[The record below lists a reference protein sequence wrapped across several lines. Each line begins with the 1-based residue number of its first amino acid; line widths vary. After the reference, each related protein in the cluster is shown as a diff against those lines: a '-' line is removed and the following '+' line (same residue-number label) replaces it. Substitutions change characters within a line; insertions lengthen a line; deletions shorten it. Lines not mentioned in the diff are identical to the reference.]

1 MRFARIDG
9 GTTVG
14 TTAGFNGVIGRYRSE
29 SEPAWPE
36 VPTAAEGA
44 PNILLVLLD
53 DVGFAQLGCF
63 GSSIPTPNFD
73 RLADS
78 GIRYTNFHT
87 TALCSPTRACL
98 LTGRNHHSVGM
109 GRIIDLATGFP
120 GYDAHIPDSAGM
132 LPAMLTEEGY
142 AAYAVGKWHLTPDHE
157 LSAGASRARWPLG
170 KGFERFYG
178 FMEGE
183 TNQFAP
189 TLVHDNHYVPQPRSV
204 EDGYHFTTDMVDHAV
219 DYVADLRNAEPDK
232 PFLLYVTPGACHSP
246 HQAPP
251 EWLERFRGAF
261 DHGWDVERG
270 RIHARQVDEGILP
283 SHTELSPRP
292 EWVPSWDSLSADQQ
306 RIYARYME
314 AFAAYLAHTDHE
326 LGRLLDFLESTG
338 DLDNTITVA
347 MSDNGASSEGGPTGS
362 VNDIRPWNITGTQES
377 EQLAKLDD
385 SGGPWVHNNYP
396 WGWTVA
402 GNTPF
407 RRWKRQTHE
416 GGVADPMIISWPAG
430 IDPAQSGT
438 TRRQYTHVID
448 VAPTVLELAGIDP
461 PGTLRGIPQQPVEGH
476 SFADSLAHEEAPE
489 HHVTQYYEM
498 FGCRALYHDGYKAV
512 TFHEIF
518 DPELD
523 WEADRWEL
531 YDVVADPSECNDLA
545 DSEPGLLREMVDR
558 WWVEAARHQVLPLD
572 NAPFDLVFGER
583 PGHRDRSRW
592 TYRPGGSPVPEA
604 LAAMVRNR
612 SHTITAHVELDGEG
626 PPEGVLAAQG
636 SGFGG
641 WALYAKDGE
650 LRYVHN
656 FVARD
661 THEVAVPLP
670 ASPGPHTFEFA
681 FERTGDNAGVGRL
694 RVDDGPAARVE
705 IPDFTPV
712 RWAITGEGLCC
723 GMQLGLPVTR
733 DYESPFG
740 FTGRIDRVVVEAE
753 GEAELD
759 VEAEADIAFR
769 AQ

>member
-1 MRFARIDG
+1 M
-9 GTTVG
+9 G
-14 TTAGFNGVIGRYRSE
+14 TTAGFTGTIGRYRDE
-29 SEPAWPE
+29 SEPAWPK
-36 VPTAAEGA
+36 VPVAPDGA
-44 PNILLVLLD
+44 PNVLLVLLD

-63 GSSIPTPNFD
+63 GSSIPTPNLD
-73 RLADS
+73 RLASS

-120 GYDAHIPDSAGM
+120 GYDAHIPDTAAM
-132 LPAMLTEEGY
+132 APAILTDAGY
-142 AAYAVGKWHLTPDHE
+142 AAYAVGKWHLTPEHE
-157 LSAGASRARWPLG
+157 LSTGSSRARWPLG

-178 FMEGE
+178 FMDGE

-189 TLVHDNHYVPQPRSV
+189 TLVHDNHYVTQPGSFD
-204 EDGYHFTTDMVDHAV
+204 DGYHFTTDMVDHAI
-219 DYVADLRNAEPDK
+219 DYVTDLRNAEPDK

-246 HQAPP
+246 HQAPV

-261 DHGWDVERG
+261 DHGWDVERE
-270 RIHARQVDEGILP
+270 RIHTRQVAEGILP
-283 SHTELSPRP
+283 EHTVLSPRP
-292 EWVPSWDSLSADQQ
+292 DWVPAWDELSDDQH

-314 AFAAYLAHTDHE
+314 AFAAYLAHTDAE
-326 LGRLLDFLESTG
+326 LGRLLDFLASTG

-347 MSDNGASSEGGPTGS
+347 MSDNGASSEGGPNGS
-362 VNDIRPWNITGTQES
+362 VNDIRPWNITGTEEA
-377 EQLAKLDD
+377 EQLARIDD
-385 SGGPWVHNNYP
+385 IGGPWVHNNYP

-430 IDPAQSGT
+430 IDAAQLGS

-448 VAPTVLELAGIDP
+448 VLPTVLELAGLRAP
-461 PGTLRGIPQQPVEGH
+461 EVLRGILQQPIEGL
-476 SFADSLAHEEAPE
+476 SFAESLNDPDAPE
-489 HHVTQYYEM
+489 HHLTQYYEM

-518 DPELD
+518 DPDLD
-523 WEADRWEL
+523 WEADDWEL

-545 DSEPGLLREMVDR
+545 ASEPGLLRQMIER

-572 NAPFDLVFGER
+572 NAPFDLVFGEGAR
-583 PGHRDRSRW
+583 PGKEDRTRW
-592 TYRPGGSPVPEA
+592 VYRPAGSPVPES

-612 SHTITAHVELDGEG
+612 SHSISARVDLPGGAAT
-626 PPEGVLAAQG
+626 EGVVAAQG

-641 WALYAKDGE
+641 WTLYARDGQ

-661 THEVAVPLP
+661 SHEVSVPLP
-670 ASPGPHTFEFA
+670 EASGEHSFEFR
-681 FERTGDNAGVGRL
+681 FERTGDNAGVGHL
-694 RVDDGPAARVE
+694 RVDDGEPATVE

-723 GMQLGLPVTR
+723 GRQLGLPVTP
-733 DYESPFG
+733 DYHGPFP
-740 FTGRIDRVVVEAE
+740 FTGTIHEVVIEAE
-753 GEAELD
+753 GEASLD
-759 VEAEADIAFR
+759 VDAEADIAFR